1 MENDSHQLTNAAY
14 GWCAVIWENRQS
26 CEDWERFLFLSLEIG
41 FRRFE
46 EYHCSSMD
54 LMHTDHHQELA
65 KAVFRSNNIDAIA
78 YLLWALRVSRDGRP
92 AVKSFSLYK
101 QYIVDLPNNIPV
113 PFPQRLQRTVCECV
127 EIIGFEEVEPERIAG
142 FLNHLHIGV
151 GETTIPFVLLK
162 TAQSQKGHHHLATH
176 SWESLVQAIIN
187 WDWGFEDYRY
197 TPHVTSSLLENQEWD
212 KLECWMA
219 IVWVLWPP
227 VTEDVAEDL
236 KQAMEVLFHK
246 KPSAVQKLTQ
256 WVEQGWKEFRKDPS
270 ASFQQ
275 ICKQGHEATL

>member
-1 MENDSHQLTNAAY
+1 M
-14 GWCAVIWENRQS
+14 IWENHHS
-26 CEDWERFLFLSLEIG
+26 CKDWEQLLFLSLEIG

-46 EYHCSSMD
+46 KYYYPMD
-54 LMHTDHHQELA
+54 LIHTYNHQELA

-78 YLLWALRVSRDGRP
+78 YLLWAVSVSRDGRP

-113 PFPQRLQRTVCECV
+113 PVSQRLRKAVNCCV
-127 EIIGFEEVEPERIAG
+127 GIIDYKGFKEVEPERIARL
-142 FLNHLHIGV
+142 LNHLHIGV
-151 GETTIPFVLLK
+151 RETTIPHLLLK
-162 TAQSQKGHHHLATH
+162 AAQSQEGHHHLAIH
-176 SWESLVQAIIN
+176 SWELLVHTIIN
-187 WDWGFEDYRY
+187 YPHHFRCITY

-236 KQAMEVLFHK
+236 KQEMEVLFHK

-256 WVEQGWKEFRKDPS
+256 WVEQGWRKWKKDLPE
-270 ASFQQ
+270 SFQQ
-275 ICKQGHEATL
+275 IKQGHEATL